1 MSKTKKNKVDMLDQ
15 DCHVSNVASATD
27 YTGLAQA
34 PPLNEEEVASL
45 NEIYNT
51 PQVEDLAALT
61 NGKSNDK
68 K

>member
-1 MSKTKKNKVDMLDQ
+1 MSKTKKKKTDMLDQ

-34 PPLNEEEVASL
+34 PPLNEDEAASL
-45 NEIYNT
+45 NDLYTT